1 MQTITTHYGRSIL
14 VLTGLLVLLA
24 ASHAA
29 PPKPQPIANETLVP
43 KPGANSCLV
52 DPRFRINL
60 DGILGCVVDL
70 TAGLPVE
77 AADPKN
83 ANVEPLV
90 NFRKADSRIAKTA
103 SEEVLF
109 HSLLAREQAVSA
121 SFLDAFS
128 VSMGK
133 KDQIEVTTTER
144 PSVSI
149 AYCDIDIDRIVK
161 TFKKLPAEQQGK
173 LAVIIGLTP
182 CVISTA
188 VYTEK
193 PTSVGGNYFGVKVGK
208 SWLYKASENR
218 SDFYVI
224 AVYAPVSLLL
234 TLAES
239 KMNPATIDINMLL
252 NEKSS
257 NGEVRILQQSA
268 LSDRYDAP
276 RGLWQA
282 P

>member
-1 MQTITTHYGRSIL
+1 MQTRLCRSIL
-14 VLTGLLVLLA
+14 MLTGLLMLLV
-24 ASHAA
+24 ASYAEA
-29 PPKPQPIANETLVP
+29 PKPQPIANETLIP
-43 KPGANSCLV
+43 KRGANSCLI
-52 DPRFRINL
+52 DSRFRINL
-60 DGILGCVVDL
+60 DGILGCVVDQS
-70 TAGLPVE
+70 AGLPAE

-83 ANVEPLV
+83 MNVEPLV
-90 NFRKADSRIAKTA
+90 NFRKADAAVAKTA

-109 HSLLAREQAVSA
+109 HSLLAREQATSA
-121 SFLDAFS
+121 SFLETLCIT
-128 VSMGK
+128 MGK

-149 AYCDIDIDRIVK
+149 GYGDIDIERIVT
-161 TFKKLPAEQQGK
+161 TFKKLPAERQAK
-173 LAVIIGLTP
+173 LGVIIGLTP

-193 PTSVGGNYFGVKVGK
+193 PTSVGGNYFGVKIGK

-239 KMNPATIDINMLL
+239 KANPAEIDINMLL
-252 NEKSS
+252 NEKSTDRMP
-257 NGEVRILQQSA
+257 G
-268 LSDRYDAP
+268 LSDRYEAP